1 MCHVG
6 CTTGLKTSV
15 SGGKFQSGHT
25 VQVVLDLGM
34 SADVKCLVI
43 QASLDMA
50 CLDFAKTY
58 TPLIFASFSA
68 LLGGIATVSMY
79 VYESCEENKK
89 FGYVNDRIDVI
100 KKNVDKQNKLLT
112 ELDTIVFEKRDDLE
126 VKKELAGMKE
136 EMMKKI
142 ALVYVELKKEIEVLK
157 VKKDKDKGK

>member
-1 MCHVG
+1 
-6 CTTGLKTSV
+6 
-15 SGGKFQSGHT
+15 
-25 VQVVLDLGM
+25 M
-34 SADVKCLVI
+34 SYSEGNMSSMSIIYNPRI